1 MTDTTLPRHHLAQ
14 EVQNVSVALRELAG
28 ATRRLFASL
37 FATKLQRKTSSSVP
51 TAKQEADKLR
61 VYADTVYRDDPRYAQ
76 DLYMAAIR
84 HELAARAN

>member
-28 ATRRLFASL
+28 ATRRLLAAL
-37 FATKLQRKTSSSVP
+37 FTTRLQHKTSGPVP

-61 VYADTVYRDDPRYAQ
+61 AYADTVYLDDPRYAQ

-84 HELAARAN
+84 HELTARAN